1 MEVINLSSRSFKG
14 LKTLELP
21 NTVYNTE
28 GKIYIYEDK
37 DKWNKRMHLVKRLYI
52 NSGPIF
58 SNKLA
63 TINSLVDYQDD
74 IDMPELVYPEKLLTI
89 DREIVG
95 FTMPYVPSTNLK
107 EILTSSKTPAEV
119 KIKYL
124 KDIGTILE
132 KMEEVRK
139 YADLEDFYL
148 NDLHEGNFIVD
159 REGTLRVI
167 DLDSC
172 KIAGNMPFCSKYLS
186 RMNPSISN
194 LPGKYRLSNSRC
206 SGDIIPNKDSDL
218 YCYII
223 TVLNTIFGR
232 ETHRLPLEIFYDYL
246 DYLRKI
252 GVSTELIDIIS
263 DIYSNKS
270 NTNPKELLDGLEPV
284 FYKCHES
291 VFKSLTKQRRCQ

>member
-14 LKTLELP
+14 LRTLELP

-37 DKWNKRMHLVKRLYI
+37 DKWNKRTHLVKRLYI

-63 TINSLVDYQDD
+63 TINSLVDYEEQ

-132 KMEEVRK
+132 KMDEVRK
-139 YADLEDFYL
+139 YAELEDFYL

-186 RMNPSISN
+186 RMSPSISD
-194 LPGKYRLSNSRC
+194 LPGKYKLSNFRC
-206 SGDIIPNKDSDL
+206 SGDIIPNKDTDL
-218 YCYII
+218 YC
-223 TVLNTIFGR
+223 
-232 ETHRLPLEIFYDYL
+232 
-246 DYLRKI
+246 
-252 GVSTELIDIIS
+252 
-263 DIYSNKS
+263 
-270 NTNPKELLDGLEPV
+270 
-284 FYKCHES
+284 
-291 VFKSLTKQRRCQ
+291 

>member
-1 MEVINLSSRSFKG
+1 MV
-14 LKTLELP
+14 
-21 NTVYNTE
+21 
-28 GKIYIYEDK
+28 
-37 DKWNKRMHLVKRLYI
+37 LY
-52 NSGPIF
+52 F

-63 TINSLVDYQDD
+63 TINSLVDYEGQ
-74 IDMPELVYPEKLLTI
+74 IGIPEFVYPEKLLTVN
-89 DREIVG
+89 REIVG

-107 EILTSSKTPAEV
+107 EILSDSATPAEV

-139 YADLEDFYL
+139 YAGLDDFYL

-159 REGTLRVI
+159 EEGTLRVI
-167 DLDSC
+167 VLDSC

-194 LPGKYRLSNSRC
+194 LPGKYKLSNFRC
-206 SGDIIPNKDSDL
+206 SGDIIPNKDTDL

-232 ETHRLPLEIFYDYL
+232 ETHRLSLETFYDYL
-246 DYLRKI
+246 EYLRKI

-291 VFKSLTKQRRCQ
+291 VFKSLVKQRRCQ

>member
-1 MEVINLSSRSFKG
+1 
-14 LKTLELP
+14 
-21 NTVYNTE
+21 
-28 GKIYIYEDK
+28 
-37 DKWNKRMHLVKRLYI
+37 
-52 NSGPIF
+52 
-58 SNKLA
+58 
-63 TINSLVDYQDD
+63 
-74 IDMPELVYPEKLLTI
+74 MPELVYPEKLLTV

-159 REGTLRVI
+159 EEGTLRVI

-186 RMNPSISN
+186 GLNYSLAS
-194 LPGKYRLSNSRC
+194 LPGKYKKSNFRC

-232 ETHRLPLEIFYDYL
+232 ETQRLPLETFYDYL

-263 DIYSNKS
+263 DIYSNKH
-270 NTNPKELLDGLEPV
+270 NTNPRDLLDGLEPV

>member
-14 LKTLELP
+14 LRTLELP

-63 TINSLVDYQDD
+63 TINSLVDYEEQ
-74 IDMPELVYPEKLLTI
+74 ID
-89 DREIVG
+89 
-95 FTMPYVPSTNLK
+95 
-107 EILTSSKTPAEV
+107 
-119 KIKYL
+119 
-124 KDIGTILE
+124 
-132 KMEEVRK
+132 
-139 YADLEDFYL
+139 
-148 NDLHEGNFIVD
+148 
-159 REGTLRVI
+159 
-167 DLDSC
+167 
-172 KIAGNMPFCSKYLS
+172 MPFCSKYLS
-186 RMNPSISN
+186 RMNPSISD
-194 LPGKYRLSNSRC
+194 LPGKYKLSNFRC
-206 SGDIIPNKDSDL
+206 SGDIIPNKDTDL

-223 TVLNTIFGR
+223 TVLNTLFGR
-232 ETHRLPLEIFYDYL
+232 ETHRLPLETFYDYL
-246 DYLRKI
+246 EYLRRI

-270 NTNPKELLDGLEPV
+270 NTNPKELLDGLKPV

>member
-14 LKTLELP
+14 LRTLELP

-37 DKWNKRMHLVKRLYI
+37 DKWNKRIHLVKKLYI

-63 TINSLVDYQDD
+63 TINSLVDYEGQ
-74 IDMPELVYPEKLLTI
+74 IGIPEFVYPEKLLTVN
-89 DREIVG
+89 REIVG

-107 EILTSSKTPAEV
+107 EVLTSSKTPAEV

-148 NDLHEGNFIVD
+148 NDFD
-159 REGTLRVI
+159 
-167 DLDSC
+167 
-172 KIAGNMPFCSKYLS
+172 
-186 RMNPSISN
+186 
-194 LPGKYRLSNSRC
+194 
-206 SGDIIPNKDSDL
+206 PNKDTDL

-223 TVLNTIFGR
+223 TVLNTLFGR
-232 ETHRLPLEIFYDYL
+232 ETHRLPLETFYDYL
-246 DYLRKI
+246 EYLRRI

-263 DIYSNKS
+263 DIYSNKH
-270 NTNPKELLDGLEPV
+270 NTNPRDLLDGLEPV

>member
-14 LKTLELP
+14 LRTLELP

-37 DKWNKRMHLVKRLYI
+37 DKWNKRIHLVKKLYI

-63 TINSLVDYQDD
+63 TINSLVDYEGQ
-74 IDMPELVYPEKLLTI
+74 IGIPEFVYPEKLLTVN
-89 DREIVG
+89 REIVG

-107 EILTSSKTPAEV
+107 EVLTSSKTPAEV

-124 KDIGTILE
+124 
-132 KMEEVRK
+132 
-139 YADLEDFYL
+139 
-148 NDLHEGNFIVD
+148 
-159 REGTLRVI
+159 
-167 DLDSC
+167 
-172 KIAGNMPFCSKYLS
+172 S
-186 RMNPSISN
+186 RMNPSISD
-194 LPGKYRLSNSRC
+194 LPGKYKLSNFRC
-206 SGDIIPNKDSDL
+206 SGDIIPNKDTDL

-223 TVLNTIFGR
+223 TVLNTILGR
-232 ETHRLPLEIFYDYL
+232 ETHRLPLETFYDYL
-246 DYLRKI
+246 EYLRKI

-263 DIYSNKS
+263 DIYSNKH
-270 NTNPKELLDGLEPV
+270 NTNPRDLLDGLEPV

>member
-14 LKTLELP
+14 LRTLELP

-74 IDMPELVYPEKLLTI
+74 IDMPELVYPEKLLTVN
-89 DREIVG
+89 REIVG
-95 FTMPYVPSTNLK
+95 FTMPYIPSTNLK

-124 KDIGTILE
+124 
-132 KMEEVRK
+132 
-139 YADLEDFYL
+139 

-159 REGTLRVI
+159 EEGTLRVI

-186 RMNPSISN
+186 RMNPSISD
-194 LPGKYRLSNSRC
+194 LPGKYKLSNFRC
-206 SGDIIPNKDSDL
+206 SGDIIPNKDTDL

-223 TVLNTIFGR
+223 TVLNTLFGR
-232 ETHRLPLEIFYDYL
+232 ETHRLPLETFYDYL
-246 DYLRKI
+246 EYLRKI

-263 DIYSNKS
+263 DIYSNKA
-270 NTNPKELLDGLEPV
+270 NTNPRDLLDGLEPV

>member
-14 LKTLELP
+14 LRTLELP

-63 TINSLVDYQDD
+63 TINSLVDYEEQ

-95 FTMPYVPSTNLK
+95 FTMP
-107 EILTSSKTPAEV
+107 
-119 KIKYL
+119 
-124 KDIGTILE
+124 
-132 KMEEVRK
+132 
-139 YADLEDFYL
+139 EDFYL

-186 RMNPSISN
+186 RMNPSISD
-194 LPGKYRLSNSRC
+194 LPGKYKLSNFRC
-206 SGDIIPNKDSDL
+206 SGDIIPNKDTDL

-232 ETHRLPLEIFYDYL
+232 ETHRLPLETFYDYL
-246 DYLRKI
+246 EYLRKI
-252 GVSTELIDIIS
+252 GVSTELINIIS
-263 DIYSNKS
+263 DIYSNKH
-270 NTNPKELLDGLEPV
+270 NTNPRDLLDGLEPV

>member
-14 LKTLELP
+14 LRTLELP

-37 DKWNKRMHLVKRLYI
+37 DKWNKRIHLVKKLYI

-63 TINSLVDYQDD
+63 TINSFVDYEGQ
-74 IDMPELVYPEKLLTI
+74 IGIPEFVYPEKLLTVN
-89 DREIVG
+89 REIVG

-107 EILTSSKTPAEV
+107 EVLTSSKTPAEV

-124 KDIGTILE
+124 
-132 KMEEVRK
+132 
-139 YADLEDFYL
+139 
-148 NDLHEGNFIVD
+148 
-159 REGTLRVI
+159 
-167 DLDSC
+167 
-172 KIAGNMPFCSKYLS
+172 S
-186 RMNPSISN
+186 RMNPSISD
-194 LPGKYRLSNSRC
+194 LPGKYKLSNFRC
-206 SGDIIPNKDSDL
+206 SGDIIPNKDTDL

-223 TVLNTIFGR
+223 TVLNTLSGR
-232 ETHRLPLEIFYDYL
+232 ETHRLPLETFYDYL
-246 DYLRKI
+246 EYLRKI

-263 DIYSNKS
+263 DIYSNKH
-270 NTNPKELLDGLEPV
+270 NTNPRDLLDGLEPV

>member
-14 LKTLELP
+14 LRTLELP

-37 DKWNKRMHLVKRLYI
+37 DKWDKRIHLVKRLYI

-63 TINSLVDYQDD
+63 TVNSLVDYEGQ
-74 IDMPELVYPEKLLTI
+74 IGIPEFVYPEKLLTVNG
-89 DREIVG
+89 EIVG

-132 KMEEVRK
+132 KMDEVRK

-167 DLDSC
+167 DLDS
-172 KIAGNMPFCSKYLS
+172 
-186 RMNPSISN
+186 
-194 LPGKYRLSNSRC
+194 
-206 SGDIIPNKDSDL
+206 
-218 YCYII
+218 
-223 TVLNTIFGR
+223 
-232 ETHRLPLEIFYDYL
+232 
-246 DYLRKI
+246 LRRI

>member
-14 LKTLELP
+14 LRTLELP

-139 YADLEDFYL
+139 YAELEDFYL

-159 REGTLRVI
+159 EEGSLRVI

-186 RMNPSISN
+186 GLNYSLAS
-194 LPGKYRLSNSRC
+194 LPGKYKKSNFRC

-232 ETHRLPLEIFYDYL
+232 ETQRLPLETFYDYL

-252 GVSTELIDIIS
+252 GVSTELIDIIF
-263 DIYSNKS
+263 DIYSNKP

-291 VFKSLTKQRRCQ
+291 VFKSLTKQKRCQ

>member
-1 MEVINLSSRSFKG
+1 
-14 LKTLELP
+14 
-21 NTVYNTE
+21 
-28 GKIYIYEDK
+28 
-37 DKWNKRMHLVKRLYI
+37 MHLVKRLYI

-63 TINSLVDYQDD
+63 TINSLVDYEEQ

-132 KMEEVRK
+132 KMDEVRK
-139 YADLEDFYL
+139 YAELEDFYL

-159 REGTLRVI
+159 EEGTLRVI

-194 LPGKYRLSNSRC
+194 LPGKYKLSNFRC
-206 SGDIIPNKDSDL
+206 SGDIIPNKDTDL

-223 TVLNTIFGR
+223 TVLNTLFGR
-232 ETHRLPLEIFYDYL
+232 ETHRLPLETFYDYL
-246 DYLRKI
+246 DYLRRI

-263 DIYSNKS
+263 DIYSNKA

>member
-14 LKTLELP
+14 LRTLELP

-37 DKWNKRMHLVKRLYI
+37 DKWNKRIHLVKKLYI

-63 TINSLVDYQDD
+63 TINSLN
-74 IDMPELVYPEKLLTI
+74 
-89 DREIVG
+89 REIVG

-107 EILTSSKTPAEV
+107 EILSDSATPAEV

-139 YADLEDFYL
+139 YADLDDFYL

-186 RMNPSISN
+186 RMNPSISD
-194 LPGKYRLSNSRC
+194 LPGKYKLSNFRC
-206 SGDIIPNKDSDL
+206 SGDIIPNKDTDL

-223 TVLNTIFGR
+223 TVLNTLFGR
-232 ETHRLPLEIFYDYL
+232 ETHRLPLETFYDYL
-246 DYLRKI
+246 EYLRRI

-263 DIYSNKS
+263 DIYSNKH
-270 NTNPKELLDGLEPV
+270 NTNPRDLLD
-284 FYKCHES
+284 
-291 VFKSLTKQRRCQ
+291 